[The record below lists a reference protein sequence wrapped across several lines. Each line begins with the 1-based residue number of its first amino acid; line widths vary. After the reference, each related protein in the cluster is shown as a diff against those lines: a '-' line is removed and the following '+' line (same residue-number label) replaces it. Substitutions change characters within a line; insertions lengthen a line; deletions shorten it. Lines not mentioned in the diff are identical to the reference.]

1 MPKSR
6 INDEAG
12 KSSDG
17 VARGSIIAEAILSSV
32 VSTSYFEV
40 VPLIS
45 HIHEDEEEEDEWNKP
60 HHTQC
65 IRKDPS
71 DGKWKLEEMSFSA
84 VSGGSAA

>member
-6 INDEAG
+6 INDESD

-40 VPLIS
+40 MPLIS
-45 HIHEDEEEEDEWNKP
+45 HLHGDEEDEEWTKP

-65 IRKDPS
+65 IRKES
-71 DGKWKLEEMSFSA
+71 DGKWRLEDVSFST
-84 VSGGSAA
+84 VQSGGSPA